1 MIKLCIGA
9 SMHSCVCKAMGLHEG
24 GEPVCAD
31 VCVFACGAF
40 FMGRRS
46 LVVLVLCVLELY
58 LAAAV
63 TVMSS

>member
-1 MIKLCIGA
+1 
-9 SMHSCVCKAMGLHEG
+9 MGLHEG

-31 VCVFACGAF
+31 VRVFACGAF

>member
-1 MIKLCIGA
+1 MW
-9 SMHSCVCKAMGLHEG
+9 S
-24 GEPVCAD
+24 
-31 VCVFACGAF
+31 F
-40 FMGRRS
+40 FMERLS

>member
-1 MIKLCIGA
+1 MNKILYWGKYGFMSVRA
-9 SMHSCVCKAMGLHEG
+9 HER
-24 GEPVCAD
+24 GEHACAD
-31 VCVFACGAF
+31 VYVFACGAVLWKD
-40 FMGRRS
+40 S